1 MSNDALGM
9 IETLG
14 LTPAIHAGDTMAKA
28 ANVEIMGYRN
38 IGSGFVSIMVKGDVG
53 AVVAAV
59 DAGVEAANV
68 SGRVVSHL
76 VIPRPYDNMMET
88 LLAFKGKK
96 KEVFK
101 TKNANVRIADST
113 VQTKVEHKHIKEQ
126 VVIEEIMTEEVVTEE
141 VVTKEVV
148 TEVVSEV
155 AIEANEEVT
164 KVKEVKAKQKGEDT
178 QIAAKPKAT
187 KKVNKPRSKKDQSKK
202 K

>member
-53 AVVAAV
+53 AVMAAV

-101 TKNANVRIADST
+101 TKNAKVGIADST
-113 VQTKVEHKHIKEQ
+113 VQPKVEHKHIKEQ
-126 VVIEEIMTEEVVTEE
+126 VVIEEIMTEEVVAEEVTTEE
-141 VVTKEVV
+141 VVTEEVV
-148 TEVVSEV
+148 TGVVSEGATKV
-155 AIEANEEVT
+155 SEDVT
-164 KVKEVKAKQKGEDT
+164 KETGEDT
-178 QIAAKPKAT
+178 QNVAKPKAT